1 MKIVGITGGI
11 GSGKS
16 TICELFNMLGIPVFN
31 SDLEAKLIYKD
42 NNVIQLIKEQFGDS
56 VLKNDKV
63 QLDELARIV
72 FNNEEKLQVLN
83 NIIHPRVALKFHHWC
98 LENNDKYYVI
108 KEAAIMIE
116 SKAYKDCEE
125 LILVMAPLED
135 RIDRVMKRN
144 KITREQVLQ
153 RISNQMTDDE
163 KLNYSKHVIYNDEK
177 KSLVQQV
184 NQLHKILIE
193 P

>member
-31 SDLEAKLIYKD
+31 SDLEAKLIYQD
-42 NNVIQLIKEQFGDS
+42 NNVIQLIKEEYGES
-56 VLKNDKV
+56 VIKNDKV
-63 QLDELARIV
+63 QFDELARIV

-98 LENNDKYYVI
+98 LENSDKHYVI
-108 KEAAIMIE
+108 KEAAVMIE
-116 SKAYKDCEE
+116 SNTYKDCEV
-125 LILVMAPLED
+125 LILVMSPLED
-135 RIDRVMKRN
+135 RINRVMKRN

-163 KLNYSKHVIYNDEK
+163 KLDYSKHVIYNDEK
-177 KSLVQQV
+177 TSLVQQV
-184 NQLHKILIE
+184 NQLHKILNQS
-193 P
+193 